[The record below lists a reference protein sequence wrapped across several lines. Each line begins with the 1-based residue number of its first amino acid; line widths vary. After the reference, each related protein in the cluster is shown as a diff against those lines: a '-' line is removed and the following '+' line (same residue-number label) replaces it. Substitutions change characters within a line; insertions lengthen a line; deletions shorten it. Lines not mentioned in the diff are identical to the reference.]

1 MLIAWWKSFLFIL
14 RELSQASPFFFFSP
28 LSAFFACFFLCVCV
42 CISKTVQ
49 EDIQGQGFM
58 SDVTQGKKNRK
69 QIQIWLIHFNPAGVS
84 CSQVGRNVYLGI
96 QNYTESQYGCWFY
109 SPCCC
114 YDKLL
119 YQCWIL
125 SELIFLFRTNTE
137 SLWGFFSF
145 GLCCFCLFA
154 CFPGSYWVCRGLSL
168 LASVLEIGE
177 FDLCYSTFYFCLVIL

>member
-14 RELSQASPFFFFSP
+14 RELSQASPFFFFS
-28 LSAFFACFFLCVCV
+28 LFLLFLLAFFFCVCV
-42 CISKTVQ
+42 CVYIKNGTRRHRRARLYVWCY
-49 EDIQGQGFM
+49 
-58 SDVTQGKKNRK
+58 TGKKNGK

-177 FDLCYSTFYFCLVIL
+177 FDLCYSTCFIFV